1 MDRKDERLSE
11 IFGAYFEEDKPSP
24 EVLQKAGSYL
34 KEKGGKRSRWKPAL
48 RIASVFAC
56 IVLFFTAV
64 FVLLPAQLAE
74 WRQGTA
80 GDPAV
85 SESFFSDSSLK
96 FRAVNRPEAVETA
109 EFGFVQEDGDTT
121 VVSEKYYVFFDKES
135 EQPMFVMAQV
145 GVLRGGRRE
154 DLSVIVE
161 LTEAHYDRLADFYTL
176 ENSSSVGGVNVLYE
190 TELKQTDG
198 EYVSKAYF
206 MQENKRFFLE
216 VMSGIEESLEH
227 YLNEF
232 I

>member
-1 MDRKDERLSE
+1 
-11 IFGAYFEEDKPSP
+11 
-24 EVLQKAGSYL
+24 
-34 KEKGGKRSRWKPAL
+34 
-48 RIASVFAC
+48 
-56 IVLFFTAV
+56 
-64 FVLLPAQLAE
+64 
-74 WRQGTA
+74 
-80 GDPAV
+80 
-85 SESFFSDSSLK
+85 
-96 FRAVNRPEAVETA
+96 
-109 EFGFVQEDGDTT
+109 
-121 VVSEKYYVFFDKES
+121 
-135 EQPMFVMAQV
+135 MFVMAQV